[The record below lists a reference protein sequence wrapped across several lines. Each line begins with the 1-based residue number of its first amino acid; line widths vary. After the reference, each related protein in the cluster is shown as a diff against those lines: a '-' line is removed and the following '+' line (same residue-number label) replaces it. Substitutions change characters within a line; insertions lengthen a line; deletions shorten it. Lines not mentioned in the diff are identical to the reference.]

1 MAQPDIMGLLGTAA
15 PHADLTPPPPEAPP
29 GPAISDEELKALW
42 KDIKL
47 ECFESSHVFERQ
59 WMRNLYYVLYR
70 QWIEY
75 QARYG
80 GWRDKRMAQWMPRP
94 VTNKCKETVQTIR
107 AMFATINLGVNVR
120 PNGNDPKNVSAAAT
134 ADELAPLLYEAH
146 DLDHVFSEFDFWLC
160 VTGNAFLHTF
170 LDYDAQ
176 NGFIVTKGMECAAC
190 GWAGSETDLNP
201 MTPACPECGGPVA
214 QAMDPLTGQPSET
227 RKVKGAVSTICLS
240 PLEISFPMSYARF
253 KDLPYVVRKRWRT
266 KTYFERHPD
275 LKALVN
281 TLPWQKAPDNPSL
294 QLFKS
299 LSTHNDL
306 GIASGYFDS
315 LQAESQIEGMPEYEV
330 HMKPTEKYPEGLVF
344 RVYGDKD
351 PTFAH
356 LEATEAIPG
365 PLPYKDADGNP
376 LFTFTHAGFEHVGGR
391 LIASSAIDSIIHK
404 QDQLNQLDSMIL
416 LIIQR
421 MSNPVW
427 LEPKG
432 AEIERLTGM
441 PGLVVKY
448 NPLTVGGNAKP
459 ERIPGEGP
467 HPSLFQIREQYLK
480 DIEELSGTFDIL
492 KGAKPAGVEAFSAM
506 QLLVERSQARFASV
520 FKSRGKAFRDW
531 FGFAIELER
540 EFGPDER
547 TKAILNPNRS
557 WTFQNF
563 KRAQLQGSFSIVVE
577 DGSTVP
583 KTNLGMRAALEH
595 AKALGM
601 LDMINPDEK
610 YEGLKLFGL
619 TRMVPSLDYHVQASL
634 QKQQAFEE
642 WIKDPA
648 AVQQAMMQGM
658 QKLQAFAQEQEQAI
672 QQQAAAPPPPAGP
685 NGEPGMPAMPAPI
698 QVGKAPSILD
708 GTPLKWLPWYDP
720 FVHRQEF
727 VKWANSDRVRE
738 LLADPKTAM
747 VEPLL
752 AEALQVMDMEIMNK
766 AMQQMAMTGGPAG
779 GPPKPGGAPGA
790 GQSMNNSNRESTSGN
805 EPNGPGQPKA

>member
-1 MAQPDIMGLLGTAA
+1 MPNMSDIIGLMGTNA
-15 PHADLTPPPPEAPP
+15 PHADLTVPPPPPVA
-29 GPAISDEELKALW
+29 GPAITDDELRDLW
-42 KDIKL
+42 KDMKL

-176 NGFIVTKGMECAAC
+176 NGFIVTKAMECPAC
-190 GWAGSETDLNP
+190 GWMGQDTELNP
-201 MTPACPECGGPVA
+201 LTPACPQCGA
-214 QAMDPLTGQPSET
+214 TDLTQAIDPATGQPLET
-227 RKVKGAVSTICLS
+227 RKAKGAVSTICLS
-240 PLEISFPMSYARF
+240 PLEISFQMSYARF
-253 KDLPYVVRKRWRT
+253 GDLPYVVRKRWRT
-266 KTYFERHPD
+266 KTYFERHPE
-275 LKALVN
+275 LKALAN
-281 TLPWQKAPDNPSL
+281 TMPWQKSPDNQSL

-306 GIASGYFDS
+306 GIASGYYDS
-315 LQAESQIEGMPEYEV
+315 LQAESQLEGMPEYEV
-330 HMKPTEKYPEGLVF
+330 HMKPTEKYPQGLVF
-344 RVYGDKD
+344 RVYGDKE
-351 PTFAH
+351 PVFAH
-356 LEATEAIPG
+356 LEESEAIPG
-365 PLPYKDADGNP
+365 PLPYTDAEGNP
-376 LFTFTHAGFEHVGGR
+376 LFTFAHAGFEHVGGR
-391 LIASSAIDSIIHK
+391 VIASSAIDSIIHK

-480 DIEELSGTFDIL
+480 DIEELAGTFDIL

-531 FGFAIELER
+531 FTFAIELER

-557 WTFQNF
+557 YTFKNF
-563 KRAQLQGSFSIVVE
+563 KRAQLQGSFVIVVE

-619 TRMVPSLDYHVQASL
+619 TKMVPSLDYHVQAAL

-642 WIKDPA
+642 WIKNPQ
-648 AVQQAMMQGM
+648 AVQMAMMQGQ
-658 QKLQAFAQEQEQAI
+658 QKLMQFQQQQEQAI
-672 QQQAAAPPPPAGP
+672 QQQKA
-685 NGEPGMPAMPAPI
+685 AMPAIPPTAGSPAPPQPPQPI
-698 QVGKAPSILD
+698 QIGPAPSMLD

-727 VKWANSDRVRE
+727 VKWANSDPIRE
-738 LLADPKTAM
+738 LLADPATKM

-752 AEALQVMDMEIMNK
+752 TEALRVMDEQIAQK
-766 AMQQMAMTGGPAG
+766 AMQA
-779 GPPKPGGAPGA
+779 GPPPPQGGAPGQ
-790 GQSMNNSNRESTSGN
+790 GQAMRNSNRESTSGN
-805 EPNGPGQPKA
+805 EPGGPGQPKV